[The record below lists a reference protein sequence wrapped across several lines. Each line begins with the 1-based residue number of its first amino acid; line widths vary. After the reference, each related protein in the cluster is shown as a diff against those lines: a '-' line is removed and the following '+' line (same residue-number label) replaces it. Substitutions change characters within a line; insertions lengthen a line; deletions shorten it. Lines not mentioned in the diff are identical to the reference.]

1 MSTVSKFRDI
11 NVLMDVVVMAVDRAL
26 IVDTIPSSEQ
36 ASGNA
41 WAGRMLGIGGV
52 VGFFV

>member
-1 MSTVSKFRDI
+1 
-11 NVLMDVVVMAVDRAL
+11 MAVDRAL